1 MVSKQASNAY
11 FQAQASAKIHPVKL
25 VHMMYERLLLN
36 LTCACEGLEEN
47 DVKKRG
53 ENLSKAI
60 AIITELNC
68 SLRPGDES
76 EPAQFLR
83 GMYEVML
90 IELGKVA
97 VSKDATVIQQ
107 AHRYVSRLKKIWEE
121 TAMQENG
128 FAVERK
134 TERPTEDV
142 REEAAVAYQRCHEK
156 EGVVS
161 APRREARENQ
171 RAGEKVS
178 KIEPAFCL
186 NRGMLLCGWHG
197 RIAE

>member
-36 LTCACEGLEEN
+36 LACAGEGLEEN
-47 DVKKRG
+47 DLKKRG

-76 EPAQFLR
+76 APAQFLR
-83 GMYEVML
+83 GMYEAML

-97 VSKDATVIQQ
+97 VTKDAAVIQQ
-107 AHRYVSRLKKIWEE
+107 AQRYVSRLKEIWEE
-121 TAMQENG
+121 TAMRENG
-128 FAVERK
+128 FTVERK
-134 TERPTEDV
+134 TERPTEHV
-142 REEAAVAYQRCHEK
+142 QEEAAKAYSPHEK
-156 EGVVS
+156 KGAV
-161 APRREARENQ
+161 AN
-171 RAGEKVS
+171 
-178 KIEPAFCL
+178 
-186 NRGMLLCGWHG
+186 LCYMV
-197 RIAE
+197 

>member
-1 MVSKQASNAY
+1 MVSKQASDAY
-11 FQAQASAKIHPVKL
+11 FQAQANAKIHPVKL

-36 LTCACEGLEEN
+36 LACACEGLEEN

-83 GMYEVML
+83 GKYEAML
-90 IELGKVA
+90 RELGKVA
-97 VSKDATVIQQ
+97 VSKDAAVIRQ

-128 FAVERK
+128 FAVKKK
-134 TERPTEDV
+134 TERPAEDA
-142 REEAAVAYQRCHEK
+142 REEAAMAYQRCHEK
-156 EGVVS
+156 EGVAAS
-161 APRREARENQ
+161 AN
-171 RAGEKVS
+171 
-178 KIEPAFCL
+178 
-186 NRGMLLCGWHG
+186 LCFLV
-197 RIAE
+197 

>member
-11 FQAQASAKIHPVKL
+11 FQAQASAKIHPAKL
-25 VHMMYERLLLN
+25 IHMMYERLLLN

-47 DVKKRG
+47 DIKKRG

-68 SLRPGDES
+68 CLRPEDES

-83 GMYEVML
+83 GIYAAML

-97 VSKDATVIQQ
+97 VTKDATVIRQ
-107 AHRYVSRLKKIWEE
+107 AHKYVSRLKEIWEE

-128 FAVERK
+128 LAVERK
-134 TERPTEDV
+134 MERVVENAPA
-142 REEAAVAYQRCHEK
+142 EAAMAYPPCHKK
-156 EGVVS
+156 EGAVAATMCFLV
-161 APRREARENQ
+161 
-171 RAGEKVS
+171 
-178 KIEPAFCL
+178 
-186 NRGMLLCGWHG
+186 
-197 RIAE
+197 

>member
-11 FQAQASAKIHPVKL
+11 FQAQASAKIHSAKL

-36 LTCACEGLEEN
+36 LTCVCEGIEEH

-68 SLRPGDES
+68 CVTPGDES

-83 GMYEVML
+83 GMYAGML

-97 VSKDATVIQQ
+97 VTKDVAVVRQ
-107 AHRYVSRLKKIWEE
+107 AHRYVSRLKEIWEE
-121 TAMQENG
+121 TAMRENG

-134 TERPTEDV
+134 AESATIIEHIAH
-142 REEAAVAYQRCHEK
+142 EEAAMAYPRCQEKKGAVAASMCFL
-156 EGVVS
+156 V
-161 APRREARENQ
+161 
-171 RAGEKVS
+171 
-178 KIEPAFCL
+178 
-186 NRGMLLCGWHG
+186 
-197 RIAE
+197 

>member
-1 MVSKQASNAY
+1 MVSKQASDAY

-25 VHMMYERLLLN
+25 VHMMYERLLFN
-36 LTCACEGLEEN
+36 LTCACEGIEEN

-53 ENLSKAI
+53 ESLSKAI

-76 EPAQFLR
+76 APALFLR

-90 IELGKVA
+90 VELGKVA
-97 VSKDATVIQQ
+97 VSKDVAVIRQ

-128 FAVERK
+128 FTVERK
-134 TERPTEDV
+134 MERPAEDV
-142 REEAAVAYQRCHEK
+142 REEAAMAYQRCHEK
-156 EGVVS
+156 EGAAVS
-161 APRREARENQ
+161 AN
-171 RAGEKVS
+171 
-178 KIEPAFCL
+178 
-186 NRGMLLCGWHG
+186 LCFLV
-197 RIAE
+197 